1 MKKHYTYNAPF
12 KMKDKEGVEYT
23 LKIMSD
29 LSFVE

>member
-23 LKIMSD
+23 LKIMTD